1 MRAADK
7 AVSMIVLGGIAPI
20 ALMLLGWWGTL
31 WLFGDT
37 PWIPWMAGTG
47 FLVGLALD
55 ATLLRS
61 RLGSLYTISWL
72 ALVCVAVFYSVL
84 IYGFFMAFPVPNLI
98 VGLLGGFAVGR
109 RHAGDRIRTLSA
121 QRDARTAA
129 IVSAGIL
136 FVLCCVTAWLALTEP
151 TITSQ
156 VQHMV
161 GLPFEPTIGL
171 LRVVTLIGGLS
182 LVAVEYFATL
192 ATAEW
197 ARRAGSVGTTEDRR

>member
-1 MRAADK
+1 MRAWDR
-7 AVSMIVLGGIAPI
+7 AVSMIVLGSIAPI

-31 WLFGDT
+31 
-37 PWIPWMAGTG
+37 
-47 FLVGLALD
+47 
-55 ATLLRS
+55 
-61 RLGSLYTISWL
+61 
-72 ALVCVAVFYSVL
+72 
-84 IYGFFMAFPVPNLI
+84 
-98 VGLLGGFAVGR
+98 GGFVVGR
-109 RHAGDRIRTLSA
+109 RHGGDRIRTLSA
-121 QRDARTAA
+121 ERDAGIAA
-129 IVSAGIL
+129 VVSAGTL

-182 LVAVEYFATL
+182 LVAAEYFATL

-197 ARRAGSVGTTEDRR
+197 ARRAGSVRTTEDRR

>member
-1 MRAADK
+1 
-7 AVSMIVLGGIAPI
+7 MIVLGSIAPI

-31 WLFGDT
+31 WLLGDT
-37 PWIPWMAGTG
+37 PWIPWMAGAG
-47 FLVGLALD
+47 FLAGLTLD
-55 ATLLRS
+55 ATILRS
-61 RLGSLYTISWL
+61 RLGSLYTIPWP

-98 VGLLGGFAVGR
+98 VGILGGFVVGS
-109 RHAGDRIRTLSA
+109 RHGGDRIRTLSA
-121 QRDARTAA
+121 EHDARIAA
-129 IVSAGIL
+129 VVSAGIL

-156 VQHMV
+156 VQHML

-171 LRVVTLIGGLS
+171 LRVVTLIGGLG

-192 ATAEW
+192 ATADW
-197 ARRAGSVGTTEDRR
+197 ARRAGPAGTAEDRR

>member
-1 MRAADK
+1 
-7 AVSMIVLGGIAPI
+7 MIVLGSIAPI

-31 WLFGDT
+31 WLLGDT
-37 PWIPWMAGTG
+37 PWIPWMAGAG
-47 FLVGLALD
+47 FLAGLTLD
-55 ATLLRS
+55 ATILRS
-61 RLGSLYTISWL
+61 RLGSLYTIPWL
-72 ALVCVAVFYSVL
+72 ALVCVAVFYSIL

-98 VGLLGGFAVGR
+98 VGILGGFVVGR
-109 RHAGDRIRTLSA
+109 RHGGDRIRTLSA
-121 QRDARTAA
+121 ERDARIAA

-156 VQHMV
+156 VQHML

-171 LRVVTLIGGLS
+171 LRVVTLIGGLG

-192 ATAEW
+192 ASADW
-197 ARRAGSVGTTEDRR
+197 ARNAGPTGTAEDRR

>member
-1 MRAADK
+1 MRAVDRV
-7 AVSMIVLGGIAPI
+7 VSVIVLGGIAPI

-31 WLFGDT
+31 WLLGDT

-47 FLVGLALD
+47 LLVGLALN

-61 RLGSLYTISWL
+61 RLGSLYAISWL
-72 ALVCVAVFYSVL
+72 ALVCVAAFYSVL
-84 IYGFFMAFPVPNLI
+84 IYGFFMAFPLPNLI
-98 VGLLGGFAVGR
+98 VGVLGGFVVGR
-109 RHAGDRIRTLSA
+109 RHAGDRIRTSSA
-121 QRDARTAA
+121 QRDARIAA
-129 IVSAGIL
+129 VASAGIL
-136 FVLCCVTAWLALTEP
+136 SVLCCVTAWLALTEP

-182 LVAVEYFATL
+182 LVAAEYFATL

-197 ARRAGSVGTTEDRR
+197 ARRAGPAGTAEDRH

>member
-1 MRAADK
+1 L
-7 AVSMIVLGGIAPI
+7 IVLGSIAPI

-31 WLFGDT
+31 WLLGDT

-47 FLVGLALD
+47 FLAGFALD
-55 ATLLRS
+55 ATILRS

-72 ALVCVAVFYSVL
+72 ALMCVAGFYSVL

-98 VGLLGGFAVGR
+98 IGVLGGFVVGR
-109 RHAGDRIRTLSA
+109 RHAGDRSRTLSA
-121 QRDARTAA
+121 KRDARIAA
-129 IVSAGIL
+129 VASAGIL

-161 GLPFEPTIGL
+161 GLSFEPTIGL
-171 LRVVTLIGGLS
+171 LRAVTLIGGLS

-192 ATAEW
+192 ATAER
-197 ARRAGSVGTTEDRR
+197 ARRAGSVGTAEDRR

>member
-20 ALMLLGWWGTL
+20 ALMLTGWWGTL
-31 WLFGDT
+31 WLFGDI
-37 PWIPWMAGTG
+37 PWIPWMAGAG
-47 FLVGLALD
+47 FLAGLALD
-55 ATLLRS
+55 GTLLRG

-72 ALVCVAVFYSVL
+72 ALVCVASFYSVM

-98 VGLLGGFAVGR
+98 VGVLGGFVAGR
-109 RHAGDRIRTLSA
+109 RHAGDRLRTLSA
-121 QRDARTAA
+121 ERDARIAA
-129 IVSAGIL
+129 VVSAGIL

-161 GLPFEPTIGL
+161 GLPFEPTMGL

-197 ARRAGSVGTTEDRR
+197 ARRAGSVRTTEDRR

>member
-1 MRAADK
+1 
-7 AVSMIVLGGIAPI
+7 MIVLGSIAPI

-31 WLFGDT
+31 WLLGDT

-47 FLVGLALD
+47 FLAGLTLD
-55 ATLLRS
+55 ATILRS
-61 RLGSLYTISWL
+61 RLGSLYTIPWL

-98 VGLLGGFAVGR
+98 VGILGGFVVGR
-109 RHAGDRIRTLSA
+109 RHGGDRIRTLSA
-121 QRDARTAA
+121 ERDARIAA
-129 IVSAGIL
+129 VVSAGIL

-156 VQHMV
+156 VQHML

-171 LRVVTLIGGLS
+171 LRVVTLIGGLG

-192 ATAEW
+192 ASADW
-197 ARRAGSVGTTEDRR
+197 ARNAGPTGTAEDRR

>member
-1 MRAADK
+1 
-7 AVSMIVLGGIAPI
+7 MIVLGSIAPI

-31 WLFGDT
+31 WLLGDT

-47 FLVGLALD
+47 FLAGLTLD
-55 ATLLRS
+55 ATILRS
-61 RLGSLYTISWL
+61 RLGSLYTIPWL

-98 VGLLGGFAVGR
+98 VGILGGLVVGR
-109 RHAGDRIRTLSA
+109 RHGGDRIRTLSA
-121 QRDARTAA
+121 ERDARIAA
-129 IVSAGIL
+129 VVSAGIL

-156 VQHMV
+156 VQHML

-171 LRVVTLIGGLS
+171 LRVVTLIGGLG

-192 ATAEW
+192 ASADW
-197 ARRAGSVGTTEDRR
+197 ARNAGPTGTAEDRR

>member
-1 MRAADK
+1 
-7 AVSMIVLGGIAPI
+7 MIVLGSIAPI

-31 WLFGDT
+31 WLLGDT
-37 PWIPWMAGTG
+37 PWIPWMAGAG
-47 FLVGLALD
+47 FLAGLTLD
-55 ATLLRS
+55 ATILRS
-61 RLGSLYTISWL
+61 RLGSLYTIPWL

-98 VGLLGGFAVGR
+98 VGILGGLVVGR
-109 RHAGDRIRTLSA
+109 RHGGDRIRTLSA
-121 QRDARTAA
+121 ERDARIAA
-129 IVSAGIL
+129 VVSAGIL

-156 VQHMV
+156 VQHML

-171 LRVVTLIGGLS
+171 LRVVTLIGGLG

-192 ATAEW
+192 ASADW
-197 ARRAGSVGTTEDRR
+197 ARNAGPTGTAEDRR